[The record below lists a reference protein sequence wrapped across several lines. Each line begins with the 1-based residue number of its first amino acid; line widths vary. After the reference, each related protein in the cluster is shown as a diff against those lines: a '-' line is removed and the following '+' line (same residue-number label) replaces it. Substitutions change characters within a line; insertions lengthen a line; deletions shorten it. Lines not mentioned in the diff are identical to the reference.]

1 MTKGNVL
8 IIDDEAELR
17 DLVSRLLLLE
27 SFNVFQAP
35 NAEKGFEI
43 LESEDI
49 HVILLDVKLP
59 DTNGIEL
66 LPKIKLSFPFI
77 EIVMLTAYGTIAD
90 GVNAIKHGAFDY
102 ITKGDDDDKVV
113 PLITRAMDKAK
124 LSMRLNS
131 LEKKVSSKFSFDN
144 INGSSPKILE
154 AVEIAKKV
162 CATDTTV
169 LLTGETGTGK
179 EIFAQAIHYESG
191 RKTKPFVALNCSAIP
206 KDILESELFGYK
218 AGAFTGAVKNKKGLF
233 EEANEGTLFLDE
245 IAEMDISLQ
254 AKLLRVLENN
264 SFIKAG
270 DTKQTVV
277 DVRIIAATNQNL
289 EQAIEN
295 GTFRK
300 DLFYRISTFI
310 INLPSLRDRKE
321 DISELTDYF
330 LKFFAAKLNKQITLI
345 EPEFY
350 KRLSNYS
357 FPGNIRELKNVCERV
372 VILSGD
378 GIITSRL
385 LPQEFFESHQSKIN
399 TEDELAIASVEKN
412 QIIKVL
418 ALTSNN
424 KNKAAELLGIGLTTL
439 YRKIQQY
446 GIED

>member
-43 LESEDI
+43 LETEDI

-59 DTNGIEL
+59 DANGIEL
-66 LPKIKLSFPFI
+66 LPKIKLSFPFT

-113 PLITRAMDKAK
+113 PLITRAVDKAK

-131 LEKKVSSKFSFDN
+131 LEKKVSSKFSFEN
-144 INGSSPKILE
+144 ITGSSPKILD

-162 CATDTTV
+162 CVSDTTV

-179 EIFAQAIHYESG
+179 EIFAQAIHYESS

-289 EQAIEN
+289 ELAIEEKK
-295 GTFRK
+295 FRS
-300 DLFYRISTFI
+300 DLYYRIGVFKI
-310 INLPSLRDRKE
+310 ELPSLRERKE
-321 DISELTDYF
+321 DIKELTDYF
-330 LKFFAAKLNKQITLI
+330 IKIYSEKLRKSII
-345 EPEFY
+345 KVEDGFY
-350 KRLSNYS
+350 DLLTAYN
-357 FPGNIRELKNVCERV
+357 FPGNIRELKNIIERMV
-372 VILSGD
+372 LLSD
-378 GIITSRL
+378 SGIISSKQ
-385 LPQEFFESHQSKIN
+385 LPQEFFKTNSSEPDLLL
-399 TEDELAIASVEKN
+399 TMDEVEKK
-412 QIIKVL
+412 QIIKIL
-418 ALTSNN
+418 ELTKNN
-424 KNKAAELLGIGLTTL
+424 KPETAKVLNIGLTTL
-439 YRKIQQY
+439 YRKISQY
-446 GIED
+446 GLE